1 MTCSSWSLSEKE
13 SFRYEQ
19 IMHSVK
25 RQLGEESKDM
35 RWIGG
40 EDVGALAFCR

>member
-1 MTCSSWSLSEKE
+1 
-13 SFRYEQ
+13 
-19 IMHSVK
+19 MHSVK
-25 RQLGEESKDM
+25 RQLGEESKNT

>member
-1 MTCSSWSLSEKE
+1 
-13 SFRYEQ
+13 
-19 IMHSVK
+19 MHPVK
-25 RQLGEESKDM
+25 HQLGEESKDT